1 VNDWIKEELRLPLV
15 PCGEGARKAVD
26 AALVHAG
33 LV

>member
-1 VNDWIKEELRLPLV
+1 VHDWLTEELRLPLV
-15 PCGEGARKAVD
+15 PCSDTARAAVD